1 MTSLIRSIS
10 SPKNSTRIA
19 FSLDCAGKISTTS
32 PRTRNLLRDEVH
44 VVALILDLNELFEQ
58 LVAAF
63 LHAGAQRDDHRAV
76 IDRVAQAVDAGHRG
90 DDDDVPP
97 LGKRARRAVAQLVDL
112 LVDRA
117 VLFDIRVRLR
127 DVRFRLVVVVVGDKV
142 FHGVFREK
150 LAELRAKLRRE
161 RLVVREHQRRPVD
174 IGDDVRHRKRLAGAR
189 DAEQRLLLEAL
200 LNPLRQLRDRFRLI
214 ARRLIG
220 RDKLEGPADLL
231 TAHTRI
237 PHPPHSG
244 SRRRLQSASLRRSRT
259 NISTLFYTLPA
270 LLSTPVCRIPR
281 PGSTPPKSRP
291 RL

>member
-1 MTSLIRSIS
+1 MDKSE
-10 SPKNSTRIA
+10 PNNTRYPP
-19 FSLDCAGKISTTS
+19 FSGPGTLG
-32 PRTRNLLRDEVH
+32 DEV
-44 VVALILDLNELFEQ
+44 L
-58 LVAAF
+58 
-63 LHAGAQRDDHRAV
+63 
-76 IDRVAQAVDAGHRG
+76 
-90 DDDDVPP
+90 
-97 LGKRARRAVAQLVDL
+97 
-112 LVDRA
+112 
-117 VLFDIRVRLR
+117 
-127 DVRFRLVVVVVGDKV
+127 
-142 FHGVFREK
+142 HGVFGEK

-174 IGDDVRHRKRLAGAR
+174 VGNDVRHRKRLAGAR

-281 PGSTPPKSRP
+281 PCPTPPKSRP